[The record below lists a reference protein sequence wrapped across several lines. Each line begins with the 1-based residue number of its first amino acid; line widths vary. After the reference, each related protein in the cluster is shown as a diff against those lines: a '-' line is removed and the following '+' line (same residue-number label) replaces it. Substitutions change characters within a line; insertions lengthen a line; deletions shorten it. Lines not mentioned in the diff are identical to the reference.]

1 MCDTDSVITDAKLN
15 DYPDLMEE
23 FMRDGC
29 GDALG
34 SLKMKP
40 TTTSRIVGGLR
51 TTYRGLKKR
60 RAGCSI
66 LMRSSWVGVSSIAS
80 GKRGVMILQN

>member
-1 MCDTDSVITDAKLN
+1 
-15 DYPDLMEE
+15 MEE
-23 FMRDGC
+23 FMWDGC

-34 SLKMKP
+34 SLKNEADDHLKDC
-40 TTTSRIVGGLR
+40 GLAKDEINR
-51 TTYRGLKKR
+51 LEKS

-80 GKRGVMILQN
+80 GKRGAMILQNVKDTKKVKVRNSPSRTSR